1 MGPAPK
7 DWKVEELE
15 RTISDL
21 AGLAAELDRMIERE
35 EVRAKVTDPNHP
47 AYSSIAAYASERL
60 NRLRASIA
68 RFESELKHE
77 MAKDATRES

>member
-21 AGLAAELDRMIERE
+21 TGLAAELDRMIERE
-35 EVRAKVTDPNHP
+35 EVRAKVNDPKHP
-47 AYSSIAAYASERL
+47 GYSSIAASASQRL

-68 RFESELKHE
+68 RFETELKHE
-77 MAKDATRES
+77 IAKDTAR

>member
-15 RTISDL
+15 RTIGEL
-21 AGLAAELDRMIERE
+21 TGLAAELDRMIERE
-35 EVRAKVTDPNHP
+35 EARAKVTDPNHP
-47 AYSSIAAYASERL
+47 AYSSIAASASERL

-68 RFESELKHE
+68 RFKAELKHE
-77 MAKDATRES
+77 IAKDATRES